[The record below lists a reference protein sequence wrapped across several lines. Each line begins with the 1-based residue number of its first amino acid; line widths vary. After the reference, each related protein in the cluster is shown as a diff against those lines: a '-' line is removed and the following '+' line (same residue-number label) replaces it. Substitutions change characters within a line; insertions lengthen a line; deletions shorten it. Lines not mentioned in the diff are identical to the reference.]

1 MPTHTAGALYR
12 LLVSHAR
19 GVEKMVPPPVR
30 RVCLYYYILPK
41 HFINRPGQLLRKPL
55 YGKRA
60 TLSRRKKYPL
70 ARVNYICVSPTER
83 RGPSVSPVIFAATRP
98 VIRVI
103 RVMISFSQANRNSTK
118 AKFWLKGP
126 KKVACVRFSLLGT
139 PLV

>member
-60 TLSRRKKYPL
+60 TLSRRKKISTR
-70 ARVNYICVSPTER
+70 ARELHLRLSDGAPRAI
-83 RGPSVSPVIFAATRP
+83 G
-98 VIRVI
+98 
-103 RVMISFSQANRNSTK
+103 
-118 AKFWLKGP
+118 
-126 KKVACVRFSLLGT
+126 VACDIRRD
-139 PLV
+139 PARN